1 MVRFQHRKLAGHLVL
16 NLAGLLATL
25 ALAACATTPKERTP
39 ELYESAAD
47 ITNRAPSS
55 MSIPR
60 DGQVD
65 GQRDAKSG
73 AIIDDVALRTKA
85 DYHFTIA
92 ESLSLEGES
101 AKAIEEYKLTLVYDP
116 NSAQV
121 RLRLAAEYVKAGLVS
136 EAVEQCK
143 AALETNPKHE
153 DARLLLG
160 GLYSAMHMYDE
171 AVAQYKEVQKLNPE
185 NYEAPLFIGAILAEQ
200 HKFAEAG
207 DVFTKLSKDAD
218 APNRHTA
225 FYYIGRVKLEESETL
240 KGAAQQK
247 DVKAAEAAFRQ
258 AMALKPGYQEAV
270 LALGNMLETTG
281 RKPQTIQLY
290 QNFQEKSGPS
300 ANVAEELTRLY
311 IEQKDYSRAYEQFAI
326 MEAADK
332 TDVNVKAKMAFILIE
347 QQRYNEAITRL
358 EDVLA
363 LEPSSDKIRFYLG
376 AVFEETKD
384 FGQAIAS
391 FQQIPVGSS
400 YYKEAVVH
408 TSYLY
413 KLQNNYDKA
422 IASVENGIKNDD
434 AQPQFY
440 ALYASL
446 LDDTKQYEKAVKM
459 LKSAVTKFP
468 DHAQLQ
474 FFYGSL
480 QDRIGQKDESVETMK
495 RVVKIDKNHV
505 QALNFLAYA
514 YADQGKNLDE
524 AESLVRHAASLQ
536 PNDAYIMD
544 TLGWVLF
551 KKGKMSDAIRTLETA
566 YKIQPDESVIAEHLG
581 DAYYRQ
587 AMPEKAKKLYS
598 RAAELDT
605 NVAHADQIRA
615 KVAAID
621 AQVQTLGSGERKPAS
636 TNSTSK

>member
-1 MVRFQHRKLAGHLVL
+1 MVRFHLMTV
-16 NLAGLLATL
+16 AMIVTSG
-25 ALAACATTPKERTP
+25 ALFACATAPKERSS
-39 ELYESAAD
+39 LYESAAD
-47 ITNRAPSS
+47 VTNRAPSS
-55 MSIPR
+55 MSIPA
-60 DGQVD
+60 
-65 GQRDAKSG
+65 DAKNGTGG
-73 AIIDDVALRTKA
+73 AVIDEVALRTKA

-143 AALETNPKHE
+143 IALETDPKHE

-160 GLYSAMHMYDE
+160 GLYSALRMYDE
-171 AVAQYKEVQKLNPE
+171 AIVQYREVQKVNPE
-185 NYEAPLFIGAILAEQ
+185 NYEAPLFIGAIQAEQ
-200 HKFAEAG
+200 HKFNEATAT
-207 DVFTKLSKDAD
+207 FTKLAKNAD

-225 FYYIGRVKLEESETL
+225 YYYIGRVKLEESETL
-240 KGAAQQK
+240 KGAAQTK
-247 DVKAAEAAFRQ
+247 AVKEAEASFKQ
-258 AMALKPGYQEAV
+258 AMAFKPGYQEAV
-270 LALGNMLETTG
+270 LALGNLYESSG
-281 RKPQTIQLY
+281 RKPQTISLY
-290 QNFQEKSGPS
+290 QTYQEKSGPS
-300 ANVAEELTRLY
+300 ANVAEELSRLY
-311 IEQKDYSRAYEQFAI
+311 IEQKDYAKAYEQFAI

-347 QQRYNEAITRL
+347 QQRYVEAITRL

-384 FGQAIAS
+384 FDQAIEN

-400 YYKEAVVH
+400 YFKEAVVH

-422 IASVENGIKNDD
+422 ITSIEQGIEKD
-434 AQPQFY
+434 ADQPQFY

-446 LDDTKQYEKAVKM
+446 LDDTKQYGRALKMLNGAVK
-459 LKSAVTKFP
+459 KFP
-468 DHAQLQ
+468 EHAQLQ
-474 FFYGSL
+474 FFYGTL
-480 QDRIGQKDESVETMK
+480 QDRVGQKKESVDTMK
-495 RVVKIDKNHV
+495 KVVTIDKDHV
-505 QALNFLAYA
+505 QALNFLAYS
-514 YADQGKNLDE
+514 YADQGVNLDE
-524 AESLVRHAASLQ
+524 AEQLVRRAAALQ

-551 KKGKMSDAIRTLETA
+551 KKGQNAEAIRTLEAA

-581 DAYYRQ
+581 DAYYHSQ
-587 AMPEKAKKLYS
+587 MPEKAKKLYS

-605 NVAHADQIRA
+605 NVAHAETIRA

-621 AQVQTLGSGERKPAS
+621 RQVQTLGDASGERKPAS
-636 TNSTSK
+636 AK